1 MKPKQDNQKIHRE
14 HKKPLCEEDGCPSIL
29 DKSIVIGPYIDSFIE
44 LQIKN
49 NPNAK
54 PQCIKR
60 EVFELLKK
68 ECDRL
73 FVELAIDCEE
83 RKKNGKT

>member
-1 MKPKQDNQKIHRE
+1 MRTQK
-14 HKKPLCEEDGCPSIL
+14 KDPQNKPLCEEDGCPSRL
-29 DKSIVIGPYIDSFIE
+29 DKSIVISSYIDSFIE

-54 PQCIKR
+54 PHCIKR

-68 ECDRL
+68 DCDRL
-73 FVELAIDCEE
+73 YAELIIDYEE
-83 RKKNGKT
+83 RKK

>member
-1 MKPKQDNQKIHRE
+1 METQKKDSRN
-14 HKKPLCEEDGCPSIL
+14 KPLCEEDGWPSIL
-29 DKSIVIGPYIDSFIE
+29 DESIVIGPYIEGFID

-83 RKKNGKT
+83 RKKNEKT